1 MSRQPAQLPLSFR
14 IFRSIAIGALVFG
27 LGFVIVSMVMS
38 DRPRTG
44 FSMED
49 SAAPIWGVSAIFL
62 IVFVHLWVVL
72 RARRLMSNSA
82 GDLVVFIPLTVYFF
96 ANVAT
101 ILVYGI
107 GKAFAVLFG
116 TPGFGMSNLP
126 VALGGLG
133 MMFLPIVIVSLL
145 IRPVLAYS
153 IPSNWISVIP
163 LVINYVA
170 ALSAAMLVVAV
181 FDERWLQFFFSF
193 LGIEERNFYGRAM
206 FVSIIMILCYYV
218 ALGGVMFPAHRK
230 LGNLWR
236 PKPLPKLPH
245 RPIPAQE
252 AKL

>member
-27 LGFVIVSMVMS
+27 LGFVIVSVVMS
-38 DRPRTG
+38 DRPRSG
-44 FSMED
+44 FSAGD
-49 SAAPIWGVSAIFL
+49 SRAPIWGVSAIFL

-72 RARRLMSNSA
+72 RARRLMRNSA
-82 GDLVVFIPLTVYFF
+82 GDLVVFIPLAAYLIASLAV
-96 ANVAT
+96 
-101 ILVYGI
+101 ILLHVFYAI
-107 GKAFAVLFG
+107 LTAFGV
-116 TPGFGMSNLP
+116 PGFGPTNL
-126 VALGGLG
+126 LYTIGGLG

-145 IRPVLAYS
+145 IRPMLAYS

-163 LVINYVA
+163 LVISYVA
-170 ALSAAMLVVAV
+170 ALSAAMLVASV
-181 FDERWLQFFFSF
+181 FDERTLQFFLNF
-193 LGIEERNFYGRAM
+193 LGFEERRSVGWVM
-206 FVSIIMILCYYV
+206 FVFVIMILCYYV
-218 ALGGVMFPAHRK
+218 ALGGVMFPTHRK